1 VEVSGVE
8 EDNLAISTQMVKEL
22 REETG
27 AGVLDCKKALEATN
41 GDFSQAAAYLREK
54 GLTVA
59 AKKASREANEGL
71 IEALVDG
78 SGQLG
83 AIVELNC
90 ETDFVARTDEFQ
102 VFAAAI
108 VKQIAQEAE
117 LPALP
122 ELLELPFIDDQS
134 VTVGERLTGLIAK
147 LGENM
152 VLRRFARLE
161 RDRDGLI
168 EAYVHPGSRIGV
180 LVDVSAG
187 SEGVARSAVFGG
199 LVHDLALQVAAAAP
213 EYISTDDVP
222 ESIIRAKQDGYLA
235 DLAQENKPDHIKERV
250 VSGKLEKW
258 YVQTCLL
265 RQPFVK
271 DDGMTIDD
279 LIAQKGRELGK
290 TLAVERFVRYELET
304 GE

>member
-1 VEVSGVE
+1 MEVSGVE

-27 AGVLDCKKALEATN
+27 AGVLDCKKALEASN
-41 GDFSQAAAYLREK
+41 GDFDQAAAYLREK

-102 VFAAAI
+102 AFAAAI
-108 VKQIAQEAE
+108 VKQIAQETE

-122 ELLELPFIDDQS
+122 ELLELPFIEDQS

-161 RDRDGLI
+161 RDGDGLV

-187 SEGVARSAVFGG
+187 SEDVARSDVFGG

-222 ESIIRAKQDGYLA
+222 ESIIQAKRDGYLA
-235 DLAQENKPDHIKERV
+235 ELAQENKPDHIKERIV
-250 VSGKLEKW
+250 AGKLEKW

-279 LIAQKGRELGK
+279 LIAQKGRELGR